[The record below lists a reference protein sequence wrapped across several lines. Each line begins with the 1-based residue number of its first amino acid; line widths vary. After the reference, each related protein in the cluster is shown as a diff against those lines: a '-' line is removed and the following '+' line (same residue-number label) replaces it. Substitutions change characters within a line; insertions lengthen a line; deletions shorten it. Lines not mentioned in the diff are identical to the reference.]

1 MSRIYRNDICS
12 PSIWSCWRDLL
23 FERLVMNVRTLCLG
37 ILNFEDATGYE
48 IRKMSI
54 DGKYSHFV
62 DASYGSIY
70 PALNKL
76 ETEGMVTCREETQ
89 QGKPARKIYSITAVG
104 REELIKS
111 LQEPPAPDVFRSEFL
126 MIAISAEM
134 LPREA
139 VTRAIDTH
147 KEQLQQELAMIE
159 QIKTNSVHPS
169 FQWAA
174 RYGMHCMSQSLKFLE
189 ETRAELEACAG
200 TKRNAGS
207 EPADQNHDADPL
219 PQSAHLT
226 GAQ

>member
-1 MSRIYRNDICS
+1 
-12 PSIWSCWRDLL
+12 
-23 FERLVMNVRTLCLG
+23 MNVRTLCLG

-76 ETEGMVTCREETQ
+76 ESEGLVTCREETHP
-89 QGKPARKIYSITAVG
+89 GKPARKIYSIAAAG
-104 REELIKS
+104 REELNKS

-134 LPREA
+134 LPRD
-139 VTRAIDTH
+139 VVKTAIDTH
-147 KEQLQQELAMIE
+147 KGQLQHELAMIE
-159 QIKTNSVHPS
+159 QIETKSIPAC
-169 FQWAA
+169 FRWAA

-189 ETRAELEACAG
+189 ENRAELEACAG
-200 TKRNAGS
+200 TKMSAGLT
-207 EPADQNHDADPL
+207 PADKRQDADTL
-219 PQSAHLT
+219 PQSADLT
-226 GAQ
+226 GAG

>member
-1 MSRIYRNDICS
+1 
-12 PSIWSCWRDLL
+12 
-23 FERLVMNVRTLCLG
+23 MNVRTLCLG

-76 ETEGMVTCREETQ
+76 EGDGLVTCREETQ
-89 QGKPARKIYSITAVG
+89 PGKPARKIYSITTAG
-104 REELIKS
+104 REELIS
-111 LQEPPAPDVFRSEFL
+111 ALQEPPSPDVFRSEFL

-139 VTRAIDTH
+139 VTKAIDTH

-159 QIKTNSVHPS
+159 QIEANSVHPS
-169 FQWAA
+169 FLWAA
-174 RYGMHCMSQSLKFLE
+174 RYGMHCMSQSLKFLDD
-189 ETRAELEACAG
+189 TRAELETCAG

-207 EPADQNHDADPL
+207 QPANNKNNADEP
-219 PQSAHLT
+219 PQSVQLT